1 MHAEMTTLFG
11 LNVYTDRGVYVGKI
25 NDIVI
30 DHNERKITG
39 IAVIK
44 FNTQLFDLPHKGV
57 ILPYR
62 WIVAIGDVVLLKQ
75 LKWMTTKLEAFDK
88 VAEPENIAS

>member
-11 LNVYTDRGVYVGKI
+11 LNVYTDKGVYVGKI

-30 DHNERKITG
+30 DHDERKITG
-39 IAVIK
+39 IAVVK
-44 FNTQLFDLPHKGV
+44 FNPQLFDLSHKGV

-75 LKWMTTKLEAFDK
+75 LKWMTTKLEATDE
-88 VAEPENIAS
+88 VDEPANAAS